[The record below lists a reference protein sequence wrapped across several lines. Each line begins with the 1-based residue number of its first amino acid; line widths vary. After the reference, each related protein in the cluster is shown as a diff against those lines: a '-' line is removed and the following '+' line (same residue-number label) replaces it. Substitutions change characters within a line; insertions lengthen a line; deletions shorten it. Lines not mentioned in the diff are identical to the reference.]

1 MTQDSTFQS
10 EQQVAWSFIPEVPRV
25 ADTIVQAETSRSPS
39 FLPWKLLEAEKKI
52 ATERFVSS
60 LPIGDIHIKTRSSD
74 ENASDWIALGILLL
88 TAIVVITKQLNAR
101 RFLLLLKAGFSNN
114 GLNQLMRE
122 WNPSKSILALLIG
135 LLYISSV
142 SLITATLLPA
152 FNPEFRTEITF
163 EWLIGR
169 ILPVMGLFVLA
180 KIFLIR
186 LLGYIFQTSETTAFY
201 LAGMF
206 SYFLY
211 SSLIA
216 IPLSIILVYTSA
228 LLLKQI
234 TFYIVIIFLIYRV
247 LRSFFIGIR
256 EHKYSGL
263 LLFLY
268 LCALEIAPTV
278 IFIKTMLLISSGK
291 LPG

>member
-1 MTQDSTFQS
+1 MTADSTNQS
-10 EQQVAWSFIPEVPRV
+10 AQHMAWSYIPEIPRI
-25 ADTIVQAETSRSPS
+25 ADTVSQTETSLSPS
-39 FLPWKLLEAEKKI
+39 FLPWELLLAEKKI

-60 LPIGDIHIKTRSSD
+60 IPAGDIHIKIRRSD
-74 ENASDWIALGILLL
+74 ESNSDWIALAILVL
-88 TAIVVITKQLNAR
+88 TVIVVITKQLNAR

-135 LLYISSV
+135 LLYVASV

-152 FNPEFRTEITF
+152 FNPEFRSEITF

-169 ILPVMGLFVLA
+169 ILPIMGLFVLA

-186 LLGYIFQTSETTAFY
+186 LLGYLFQTSETTTFY

-234 TFYIVIIFLIYRV
+234 TIYIIIIFLIYRV
-247 LRSFFIGIR
+247 LRSFFIGSR

-278 IFIKTMLLISSGK
+278 IFIKTMLLMSSGK